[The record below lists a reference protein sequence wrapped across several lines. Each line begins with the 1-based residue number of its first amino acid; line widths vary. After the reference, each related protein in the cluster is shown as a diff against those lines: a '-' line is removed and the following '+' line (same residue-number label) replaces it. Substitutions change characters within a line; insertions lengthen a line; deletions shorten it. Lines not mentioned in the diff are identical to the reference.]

1 MLLFSI
7 DVLSGKSK
15 PTEKKSKYELLVL
28 TLARNHLEA
37 EGVDQ
42 KSLIY

>member
-1 MLLFSI
+1 MLLFNI

-15 PTEKKSKYELLVL
+15 PTVKINLHELLVL

-37 EGVDQ
+37 EGADQ
-42 KSLIY
+42 KSSIY